1 MLHNQGF
8 LAVSHW
14 IMVLQLSVLRVFQA
28 ILSDKAFRKQEGS
41 GEVILLA
48 THVTRNLFARLAPDN
63 PYEGNIT
70 PLLVLPSSLHP
81 PSHNPPLAGASLQ
94 LAPHPLVGATHQSA
108 PRPLPKF
115 VHVCLLQC
123 LCEHWMT

>member
-1 MLHNQGF
+1 MQPNPGRALYHAHAWDLLYAPMLLNQAF
-8 LAVSHW
+8 FAVSQW

-41 GEVILLA
+41 GEVIHLA

-70 PLLVLPSSLHP
+70 PLLRYPPAWCYLP
-81 PSHNPPLAGASLQ
+81 A
-94 LAPHPLVGATHQSA
+94 
-108 PRPLPKF
+108 
-115 VHVCLLQC
+115 
-123 LCEHWMT
+123 